1 MTTKRR
7 VISSLAGVLLVCGVL
22 VTSGA
27 VATASA
33 ASPSVA
39 TVPRTWGADALIPP
53 TLTSATR
60 QVLSDGSLG
69 DEVTLLWTPPPQVSN
84 LTDYAIYANGKFVF
98 RTLAFEDYARTIPST
113 SATVFL
119 TSEGLTGTEAF
130 SLVAEGSAGNRS
142 QPSNS
147 LVPSPAV
154 TLSAPVLTSA
164 VIKGDMIT
172 LTWQPSH
179 TDEVSG
185 TLIYTIIADAY
196 PNPDGCFFTS
206 VTDATSITVPVTN
219 YNCDGID
226 PTTVQPGTLMRVSA
240 RDRTYFDM
248 SPLSN
253 ALPATQG

>member
-1 MTTKRR
+1 MKTNRR
-7 VISSLAGVLLVCGVL
+7 VMTSLAGGLLICGVL
-22 VTSGA
+22 VAVSSGA

-33 ASPSVA
+33 ASTSA
-39 TVPRTWGADALIPP
+39 AGAGAADALIPP

-69 DEVTLLWTPPPQVSN
+69 DEVRLVWAPSATVSD
-84 LTDYAIYANGKFVF
+84 TADYAVYANGQFVF
-98 RTLAFEDYARTIPST
+98 RTGTPQDV
-113 SATVFL
+113 ATLTGAMVFL

-130 SLVAEGSAGNRS
+130 SVLAEDSAGNQS

-154 TLSAPVLTSA
+154 TLPAPVLTSA
-164 VIKGDMIT
+164 VINGDMIT
-172 LTWQPSH
+172 LSWQPSH

-185 TLIYTIIADAY
+185 TLIYTIIADTY
-196 PNPDGCFFTS
+196 PNPNGCYFTS

-226 PTTVQPGTLMRVSA
+226 PTTVRPGTLMSVSA
-240 RDRTYFDM
+240 RDLTFFNT

-253 ALPATQG
+253 ALPATHG